1 MNLEFLDYLII
12 SLFIS
17 SLLAV
22 RFFIKSGSENN
33 CDSYF
38 LAGRKLTLPFFTA
51 SLVSTW
57 YGNILGVGEI
67 AFSYG
72 LVNWLSQGLFWYVI
86 YLFFAFFL
94 ATKINSSKLLS
105 IPDQIEKHY
114 GRKSALVAAL
124 VNTLLQTPASYILSL
139 GLIFG
144 MIFGID
150 TQLATVICACIP
162 LFYTMKGAYRA
173 LVYADFIQFC
183 FMFLGLACLLPFAIF
198 KYGAWDFL
206 AAQVPADHLH
216 ITGNWDWQQLLAWF
230 LIACWTFVSPSFYQV
245 TYSAQ
250 DSKTAKNGILLAVVF
265 WVIFDL
271 MVTFSGIYACA
282 VMPNADPKLSL
293 ALFAGQTLPVVFR
306 GVFFAG
312 LIATVLSTLDSLV
325 FSSAMSLSYD
335 FFGRAFN
342 LSADKIIKLNRVF
355 LVVVVIIGL
364 LIALCFTSLF
374 KIIYLRGSLAIAS
387 LLIPLL
393 SIFFLEKKPHPDKI
407 FISIIVSFLVTL
419 TWFLAQDQGLVDF
432 QKIEPV
438 FLGLLSSALVNFWPT
453 KAIQAS
459 PKQLP

>member
-1 MNLEFLDYLII
+1 
-12 SLFIS
+12 
-17 SLLAV
+17 
-22 RFFIKSGSENN
+22 
-33 CDSYF
+33 
-38 LAGRKLTLPFFTA
+38 
-51 SLVSTW
+51 
-57 YGNILGVGEI
+57 
-67 AFSYG
+67 
-72 LVNWLSQGLFWYVI
+72 
-86 YLFFAFFL
+86 
-94 ATKINSSKLLS
+94 
-105 IPDQIEKHY
+105 
-114 GRKSALVAAL
+114 
-124 VNTLLQTPASYILSL
+124 
-139 GLIFG
+139 
-144 MIFGID
+144 
-150 TQLATVICACIP
+150 
-162 LFYTMKGAYRA
+162 
-173 LVYADFIQFC
+173 
-183 FMFLGLACLLPFAIF
+183 
-198 KYGAWDFL
+198 
-206 AAQVPADHLH
+206 
-216 ITGNWDWQQLLAWF
+216 
-230 LIACWTFVSPSFYQV
+230 VSPSFYQV

-250 DSKTAKNGILLAVVF
+250 DAKTAKNGILLAVVF

-393 SIFFLEKKPHPDKI
+393 SIFFLEKKPHPNKI

-419 TWFLAQDQGLVDF
+419 TWFLAQDQGLIDF

-453 KAIQAS
+453 GVKLGS